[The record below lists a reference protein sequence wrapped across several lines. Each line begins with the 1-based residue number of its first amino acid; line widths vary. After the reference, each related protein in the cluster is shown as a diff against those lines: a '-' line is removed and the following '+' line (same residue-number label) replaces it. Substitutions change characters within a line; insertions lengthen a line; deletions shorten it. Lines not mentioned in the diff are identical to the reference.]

1 MDDIA
6 WRFLTTPPA
15 HKPTAPAP
23 KKKKKRERAK

>member
-23 KKKKKRERAK
+23 KKKKRERAK